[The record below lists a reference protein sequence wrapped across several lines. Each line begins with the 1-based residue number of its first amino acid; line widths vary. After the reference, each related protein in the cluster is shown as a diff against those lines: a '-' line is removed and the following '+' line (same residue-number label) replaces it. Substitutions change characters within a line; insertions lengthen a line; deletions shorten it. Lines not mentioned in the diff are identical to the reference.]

1 MFKIRDARK
10 GSLAKCLI
18 GSLYLLFI
26 AVGCTTINYIGESYP
41 PSQQVDLYFSEKDI
55 EKQYKVVGRI
65 IATANAHELIYS
77 SDKFTQSILKK
88 ARGKGADGVVILG
101 FEKVM
106 TGIDHSRNRTEKS
119 TEKSGKTFTEES
131 ESTNS
136 SIEEKRRIEALAIR
150 YTE

>member
-1 MFKIRDARK
+1 MFKIRDAGK
-10 GSLAKCLI
+10 GSIAKILI

-55 EKQYKVVGRI
+55 DKEYRVVGRI
-65 IATANAHELIYS
+65 VATANAHELIYS

-88 ARGKGADGVVILG
+88 ARKKGADGVVILG

-119 TEKSGKTFTEES
+119 TEKSGKIFTEES

-150 YTE
+150 

>member
-1 MFKIRDARK
+1 MFKIRDTRK
-10 GSLAKCLI
+10 GSIAKCLI
-18 GSLYLLFI
+18 VSPYLLFI

-55 EKQYKVVGRI
+55 DKEYRVVGRI
-65 IATANAHELIYS
+65 VATANAHELIYS

-88 ARGKGADGVVILG
+88 ARKKGADGVVILG

>member
-1 MFKIRDARK
+1 MFKIRDTRK
-10 GSLAKCLI
+10 GSIAKCLI
-18 GSLYLLFI
+18 VSPYLLFI
-26 AVGCTTINYIGESYP
+26 AVGCTTINYIGEAYP

-101 FEKVM
+101 FENVM
-106 TGIDHSRNRTEKS
+106 TGTNHSRNRTETS
-119 TEKSGKTFTEES
+119 TEKSGKTVIKES

-150 YTE
+150 YKK